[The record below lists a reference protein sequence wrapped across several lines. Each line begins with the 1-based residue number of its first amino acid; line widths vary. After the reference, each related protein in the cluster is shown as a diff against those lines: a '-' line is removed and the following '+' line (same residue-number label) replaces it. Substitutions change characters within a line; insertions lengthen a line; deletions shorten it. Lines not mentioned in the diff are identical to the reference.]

1 MPIFEFYCPDNNRIY
16 SFFARNAEQAAR
28 IPICPDNPGFRMER
42 RISSFSVTGIHSKSS
57 EGGQPNDDDPRMIA
71 AMGEMEHM
79 MAGIDQ
85 DNPDPRK
92 MGLIMRRMAEL
103 SGEKLDGNMEA
114 MIRKLE
120 EGYSPDQLE
129 EEFGADFDK
138 GGADHDS
145 PDYDTSG
152 DISDP
157 NGTLSARWEAS
168 CRKLTGPERDPNLY
182 DYD

>member
-1 MPIFEFYCPDNNRIY
+1 MPIFEFYCPDNYRLY
-16 SFFARNAEQAAR
+16 TFFARNAEQAAR
-28 IPICPDNPGFRMER
+28 IPLCPDNPGFRMER

-57 EGGQPNDDDPRMIA
+57 SEGQPNDDDPRMMA

-85 DNPDPRK
+85 ENPDPRK

-120 EGYSPDQLE
+120 EGCSPDQLE
-129 EEFGADFDK
+129 AEFGSDFDESDA
-138 GGADHDS
+138 GNDR
-145 PDYDTSG
+145 PELDTSG
-152 DISDP
+152 ETSDP
-157 NGTLSARWEAS
+157 GGTLSAHWETS
-168 CRKLTGPERDPNLY
+168 RRKLTGPERDPNLY

>member
-16 SFFARNAEQAAR
+16 SFFARNAEQAKR
-28 IPICPDNPGFRMER
+28 IPLCPDNPTFRMER

-57 EGGQPNDDDPRMIA
+57 EGGIPDDDDPRMMA

-79 MAGIDQ
+79 MAGMDQ

-92 MGLIMRRMAEL
+92 MGQIMRRMAEL

-120 EGYSPDQLE
+120 EGCPPDQLE
-129 EEFGADFDK
+129 DEFGSDFDP
-138 GGADHDS
+138 GDAGD
-145 PDYDTSG
+145 PVSG
-152 DISDP
+152 DTTEP
-157 NGTLSARWEAS
+157 GGGLSARWEANR
-168 CRKLTGPERDPNLY
+168 RKLMGPERDPKLY